1 MNGLTLKFF
10 LPISVSVHL
19 FFFFIIYLLFPNFNN
34 LKIPS
39 INNIDIELLTLPSL
53 EISPKEK
60 TISKE
65 VNKIKSSEVYQFV
78 RNDNYK
84 ISFAEKEDLYE
95 IEKEDSISKDLEPKS
110 QILMKEAKKDS
121 LKNITQ
127 NKVHFPDD
135 EEAINKNEIIK
146 ENTLSPPFPKED
158 LKKTIDINSNSQNEE
173 KVFKEPTPQVA
184 MEPPLNLKKD
194 LIQIESPKFVE
205 TKKQIDIPTL
215 IASKNNETEIKK
227 QSIENLTMESKIQ
240 TIDNSSSLNARK
252 YLKEDKNLKIKNNN
266 IQSTISEDV
275 SKIVKY
281 PSSSEKISVFTQ
293 PRYAINP
300 KPIYPSEAR
309 KRGYEGEVLLRVEVL
324 SNGQVGEIEVKRSS
338 GYKLLDQSAI
348 YAVKQ
353 WRFIPAT
360 KDGEAIDLWVNIP
373 IKFQL
378 K

>member
-1 MNGLTLKFF
+1 
-10 LPISVSVHL
+10 
-19 FFFFIIYLLFPNFNN
+19 LLFPNFNN

-84 ISFAEKEDLYE
+84 ISFAEKEYLYE

-194 LIQIESPKFVE
+194 LIQIESQKFVE
-205 TKKQIDIPTL
+205 TKKQIDISTL

-252 YLKEDKNLKIKNNN
+252 YLKEDKNLKIQNNN